1 MFWTKNKLCFP
12 WTCGSCVWFPDQHKA
27 CTFPLWC
34 SCDNS
39 MLCNYSRLISSRT
52 QLEHELQLEGDIY
65 AHYNSKHVQIK
76 DIYSLSALLYWSKWS
91 MEKAVCIWCHILMR
105 YREIQKSKEDRLMST
120 VKNVLCQI
128 QFLMVK
134 QKKMTWHYKVKKKHS
149 RGARNWKNE
158 VLNGINVKTKHTTG
172 KTSNTSK
179 PTRVKLMKMKKK
191 KHLLIPASQTRANV
205 TLLLLKHCQFNNLWL
220 FDCWLDN

>member
-1 MFWTKNKLCFP
+1 MYSHFYFILLSEYLSSSTWGRYAGKAVIFLIGIWLGWIIGIYSRRQAISWLMFWTKNKLCFP

-27 CTFPLWC
+27 CTFLLWC

-52 QLEHELQLEGDIY
+52 QLEHELQLKGDIY
-65 AHYNSKHVQIK
+65 AHYNGKHVQIK

-134 QKKMTWHYKVKKKHS
+134 QKK
-149 RGARNWKNE
+149 
-158 VLNGINVKTKHTTG
+158 
-172 KTSNTSK
+172 
-179 PTRVKLMKMKKK
+179 
-191 KHLLIPASQTRANV
+191 LLDII
-205 TLLLLKHCQFNNLWL
+205 K
-220 FDCWLDN
+220 